1 MPLFILRVH
10 QNVINEHHKKLIQEL
25 HEHFVHHMHEES
37 RGIGETKGH
46 HGIFVKTVPS
56 SECGLR
62 NILLFNLELMISGPQ
77 INFGE

>member
-1 MPLFILRVH
+1 MSSMKTTELVKEVH
-10 QNVINEHHKKLIQEL
+10 EY
-25 HEHFVHHMHEES
+25 FVHHMHEES

-62 NILLFNLELMISGPQ
+62 NILLFNLELMISSRKSFLENTLAPLS
-77 INFGE
+77 